1 MATETVLYF
10 DVLGFR
16 QLAEGSAQRAVDA
29 LSTLAE
35 VLQSPAIIQQTEQW
49 SHRYALS
56 DSVFLTQ
63 ADPVQ
68 ALRQAS
74 DLVFNLVSL
83 NLTKDNPV
91 LVRGALAHGEVRHLK
106 GIFLSSQEPANLVGD
121 AVVEAVGLE
130 HAGDMKGPRIFLS
143 ERLAQTITATDPAL
157 AEWLLRPTVTPG
169 VWEVLWLLP
178 SAPAEFSQ
186 DEQVVKDLSAL
197 SLQLLKTKGG
207 NPHYGAH
214 YREFALLAGRCLERV
229 DTFTNRGVLTPSVPL
244 TTFLPAT
251 AIREIANT
259 TSGLP
264 DEYISQLLRLAE
276 SLERRP

>member
-1 MATETVLYF
+1 MATETVFYF

-16 QLAEGSAQRAVDA
+16 QLAGGNAQGAVDA
-29 LSTLAE
+29 LSALAG
-35 VLQSPAIIQQTEQW
+35 VLQSPALVQQTAQW

-63 ADPVQ
+63 SDPVQ
-68 ALRQAS
+68 ALYQAG

-83 NLTKDNPV
+83 NLTKDEPV

-106 GIFLSSQEPANLVGD
+106 GIFLSSNEPANLVGD
-121 AVVEAVGLE
+121 AVVEAVALE

-143 ERLAQTITATDPAL
+143 EGLVQTIAAADPAL

-178 SAPAEFSQ
+178 STPAEFSQ
-186 DEQVVKDLSAL
+186 DEQVVKDLCDL

-207 NPHYGAH
+207 HLQYGAH
-214 YREFALLAGRCLERV
+214 YREFALLAGRCIERV
-229 DTFTNRGVLTPSVPL
+229 EKFTKRGVLTLSVPL
-244 TTFLPAT
+244 STFLPFT
-251 AIREIANT
+251 AIREIGNV

-264 DEYISQLLRLAE
+264 DEYISQMLRLAE
-276 SLERRP
+276 SLTRP

>member
-1 MATETVLYF
+1 MATETVFYF

-16 QLAEGSAQRAVDA
+16 QLAEGNAQGAIDA

-49 SHRYALS
+49 NHRYALS

-74 DLVFNLVSL
+74 DLVFNLVNL
-83 NLTKDNPV
+83 NLRKDNPV

-106 GIFLSSQEPANLVGD
+106 GIFLSSNEPANLVGD
-121 AVVEAVGLE
+121 AVVEAVVLE
-130 HAGDMKGPRIFLS
+130 HAGEMKGPRIFLS
-143 ERLAQTITATDPAL
+143 EQLVKTITTTDPAL

-178 SAPAEFSQ
+178 SLPAEFFQ
-186 DEQVVKDLSAL
+186 DEQVVKDLCDL
-197 SLQLLKTKGG
+197 SLQFLKMKGG
-207 NPHYGAH
+207 NPSYGAH
-214 YREFALLAGRCLERV
+214 YREFALLAGRCIERV
-229 DTFTNRGVLTPSVPL
+229 EKFTKSGVLTPSTSL
-244 TTFLPAT
+244 TTFLPVR
-251 AIREIANT
+251 AIREIGNV

-276 SLERRP
+276 SLSHS

>member
-1 MATETVLYF
+1 MAAETVFYF

-16 QLAEGSAQRAVDA
+16 QLAEGSAQGAVDA

-35 VLQSPAIIQQTEQW
+35 VLQSPAIVQQTEQW
-49 SHRYALS
+49 NHRYALS

-83 NLTKDNPV
+83 NLMKDNPV
-91 LVRGALAHGEVRHLK
+91 LLRGALAYGEVRHLK
-106 GIFLSSQEPANLVGD
+106 GIFLSSNEPANLVGD
-121 AVVEAVGLE
+121 AVVEAVALE
-130 HAGDMKGPRIFLS
+130 HAGEMKGPRIFLS
-143 ERLAQTITATDPAL
+143 ERLAQTIAATDHAL
-157 AEWLLRPTVTPG
+157 AEWLLRPTMTPS

-178 SAPAEFSQ
+178 SVPAEFSQ
-186 DEQVVKDLSAL
+186 DERVVKDLCDL

-207 NPHYGAH
+207 HPHYGAH
-214 YREFALLAGRCLERV
+214 YREFALLAGRCIERV
-229 DTFTNRGVLTPSVPL
+229 DTFTKSGFITASAPL
-244 TTFLPAT
+244 ATFLPVT
-251 AIREIANT
+251 AIREIGNV

-264 DEYISQLLRLAE
+264 DEYVSQLLRLAE
-276 SLERRP
+276 SIGRP

>member
-1 MATETVLYF
+1 MATETVFYF

-16 QLAEGSAQRAVDA
+16 HLAEGSAQGAVDA

-35 VLQSPAIIQQTEQW
+35 VLQSPVIVQQTEQW
-49 SHRYALS
+49 HHRYALS

-74 DLVFNLVSL
+74 DLVFNLVNL
-83 NLTKDNPV
+83 NLRKENPV

-106 GIFLSSQEPANLVGD
+106 GIFLSSHEPANLVGD
-121 AVVEAVGLE
+121 AVVAAVGLE

-143 ERLAQTITATDPAL
+143 EQLVQTIATVDPAL
-157 AEWLLRPTVTPG
+157 VKWLLRPTVTPG

-186 DEQVVKDLSAL
+186 DEYVVKDLCDL

-207 NPHYGAH
+207 HPHYGAH

-229 DTFTNRGVLTPSVPL
+229 ETFIKNEVITAGASL
-244 TTFLPAT
+244 TTFLPVI
-251 AIREIANT
+251 AIKEIANT

-264 DEYISQLLRLAE
+264 DEYVSQLLRGAE
-276 SLERRP
+276 ALGRP

>member
-1 MATETVLYF
+1 MATETVFYF

-16 QLAEGSAQRAVDA
+16 QLAEGSAQGAVDA
-29 LSTLAE
+29 LSALAE

-49 SHRYALS
+49 HHRYALS

-68 ALRQAS
+68 AVRQAS
-74 DLVFNLVSL
+74 DLVFNLV
-83 NLTKDNPV
+83 NLHLRKENPV

-106 GIFLSSQEPANLVGD
+106 GIFLSSKEPANLVGD

-130 HAGDMKGPRIFLS
+130 HAGDMKGPHIFLS
-143 ERLAQTITATDPAL
+143 EQLAQTITATDPAL

-178 SAPAEFSQ
+178 SNPAEFSQ
-186 DEQVVKDLSAL
+186 DEQVVKDLCDL

-207 NPHYGAH
+207 HPHYGAH

-229 DTFTNRGVLTPSVPL
+229 KTFTNSGVLTLNVSL
-244 TTFLPAT
+244 TTFLPVAT
-251 AIREIANT
+251 IKEIDNT

-264 DEYISQLLRLAE
+264 DEYVSQLLRLAE
-276 SLERRP
+276 ALSRP

>member
-1 MATETVLYF
+1 MATETVFYF

-49 SHRYALS
+49 THRYALS

-63 ADPVQ
+63 ADPVH

-143 ERLAQTITATDPAL
+143 ERLVQMIATADPAL
-157 AEWLLRPTVTPG
+157 VKWLLRPTVTPG

-178 SAPAEFSQ
+178 STPAEFSQ
-186 DEQVVKDLSAL
+186 DEQVVKNLCDL

-207 NPHYGAH
+207 HPHYGAH

-229 DTFTNRGVLTPSVPL
+229 KTFASSGVFTLTASS
-244 TTFLPAT
+244 TTFLPMT
-251 AIREIANT
+251 AIREITNM

-264 DEYISQLLRLAE
+264 DEYVSQLLRVVEALGR
-276 SLERRP
+276 S